1 MQNREL
7 VANFAINTYII
18 DVEANNNDFGT
29 VTGAG
34 TYEHFETVTLSAT
47 PNTGYHFVNWT
58 ENGEEVS
65 DEIIY
70 EFEVDGPRDLVANFA
85 INTYMIN
92 VSANNNDFGTVT
104 GAGEYDHFAMATLTA
119 TPNTGYHFVNWTAN
133 GEEVSDEAIYE
144 FMVEG
149 PRDLIANF
157 AINTYMISATANDD
171 EFGSVTGAGEYEH
184 FETVTLTATPNTG
197 YHFVNWTEN
206 GDVVMD
212 GDAPAGE
219 SYTFEVDGPRDLVAN
234 FAINTYIISATANN
248 DDFGSVT
255 GAGEYEHFETATLTA
270 IPNTGYHFVN
280 WTENGDVVMDGD
292 EPAGESYTFEVDGPR
307 ELIAN
312 FAINTYIINVSAND
326 DAFGTVSGGGTY
338 EHFEMVTLTASPET
352 GYHFVNWTENGEE
365 VSDELIYEFEVDGPR
380 DLVANFAI
388 NTYIIYVSANNDDF
402 GTVTG
407 SGTYEHFETAILTA
421 TPNTG
426 YHFVSWTE
434 NGDAVMDG
442 DEPAGA
448 TYTFTVEGPREL
460 VANFAINTYTL
471 LYIAGENGTIE
482 GDTEQHVEH
491 GADGTP
497 VEAIPDEGYHFV
509 QWSDEL
515 TDNPRTDQNVTDDL
529 TVTAEFAI
537 NTYTLL
543 YIAGENGSLS
553 GDAEQIVEHG
563 SDGMPVQAIADA
575 GYHFTQWS
583 DGSTDNPRTDTNV
596 TDDMQVTAYFAL
608 TTYSITF
615 DVIDENDQPITDA
628 VITFDGTEYAAGHY
642 LFEDLPPDTYIYTV
656 SRDGFFDADGEIE
669 LMADDLVVTVVLV
682 QDDTSVPAIED
693 LSLQAY
699 PNPASHLLTIEA
711 DTQLT
716 EVRLLNINGQQVYS
730 APVNDTRHQV
740 DVSNLRPGIYLLQ
753 VKAVNNMMKTLNI
766 QIRPL

>member
-65 DEIIY
+65 DEMIY

-85 INTYMIN
+85 INTYIIS
-92 VSANNNDFGTVT
+92 VSANDEDFGTVT
-104 GAGEYDHFAMATLTA
+104 GGGEYEHFEMATLTA
-119 TPNTGYHFVNWTAN
+119 TPNTGYHFENWTEN
-133 GEEVSDEAIYE
+133 GEVVMDGDEPASETYS
-144 FMVEG
+144 FMAEED
-149 PRDLIANF
+149 RDLVANF
-157 AINTYMISATANDD
+157 AINTYIIYVSANDED
-171 EFGSVTGAGEYEH
+171 FGTVNGGGEYDH
-184 FETVTLTATPNTG
+184 FETATLTATPNTG

-212 GDAPAGE
+212 GDQ
-219 SYTFEVDGPRDLVAN
+219 
-234 FAINTYIISATANN
+234 
-248 DDFGSVT
+248 
-255 GAGEYEHFETATLTA
+255 
-270 IPNTGYHFVN
+270 
-280 WTENGDVVMDGD
+280 
-292 EPAGESYTFEVDGPR
+292 PAGESYTFEVDGPR
-307 ELIAN
+307 ELLAN
-312 FAINTYIINVSAND
+312 FAINTYIINVTAND
-326 DAFGTVSGGGTY
+326 DAFGTVTGGGEY
-338 EHFEMVTLTASPET
+338 NHFETTTLIATPNI
-352 GYHFVNWTENGEE
+352 GYHFVNWTENEEE
-365 VSDELIYEFEVDGPR
+365 VSGEANYEFMVEGPR

-426 YHFVSWTE
+426 YHFVNWTE

-460 VANFAINTYTL
+460 LANFTINTYTL
-471 LYIAGENGTIE
+471 LYIAGENGTLE
-482 GDTEQHVEH
+482 GDTEQIVEH
-491 GADGTP
+491 GSDGNP
-497 VEAIPDEGYHFV
+497 VEATPNEGYHFV

-575 GYHFTQWS
+575 GYHFTEWS
-583 DGSTDNPRTDTNV
+583 DGSTDNPRTEINV
-596 TDDMQVTAYFAL
+596 TDDLQVTAHFAL

-628 VITFDGTEYAAGHY
+628 VITFNGTEYAVGHY
-642 LFEDLPPDTYIYTV
+642 LFEDLPPDTYIYMV
-656 SRDGFFDADGEIE
+656 SREGFLDFEGDLE
-669 LMADDLVVTVVLV
+669 LIADDAVVTVVLV
-682 QDDTSVPAIED
+682 EEDDDDTSVPAIEG

-730 APVNDTRHQV
+730 TPVNDTRHQV
-740 DVSNLRPGIYLLQ
+740 DVSNLNPGIYLLQ
-753 VKAVNNMMKTLNI
+753 VTAANNVMKTLNI